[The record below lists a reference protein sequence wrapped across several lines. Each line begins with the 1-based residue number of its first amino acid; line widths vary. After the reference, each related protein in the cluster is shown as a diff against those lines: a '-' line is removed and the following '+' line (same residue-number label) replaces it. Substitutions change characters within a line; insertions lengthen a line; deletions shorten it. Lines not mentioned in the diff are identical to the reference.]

1 MFATAMHV
9 QGHRGSFQMSTT
21 ILGRSQVGAVATSC
35 GVGGLDCTV
44 DRRIASTM
52 IMNFMG
58 QGGAP
63 PAISYWYTTAATV
76 RRRCPQKVSFVCY
89 FQTSHFLKL

>member
-1 MFATAMHV
+1 MAVLMFATAMHV

-44 DRRIASTM
+44 DRSASTT

-58 QGGAP
+58 
-63 PAISYWYTTAATV
+63 I
-76 RRRCPQKVSFVCY
+76 KVVPLLY
-89 FQTSHFLKL
+89 I

>member
-1 MFATAMHV
+1 
-9 QGHRGSFQMSTT
+9 MSTT

-58 QGGAP
+58 KGGAP
-63 PAISYWYTTAATV
+63 AVYLTTAATV
-76 RRRCPQKVSFVCY
+76 SVGGALLARLY
-89 FQTSHFLKL
+89 TLTSGPHFLS